1 MPDPSFVLPLL
12 WQSALLP
19 LAVALMALLALGR
32 SPRAAAALA
41 LVAGLLASFAVV
53 MGGQWSPLPKVAT
66 DSLPWIAIVGAALAI
81 AIEALPGVAARGLLR
96 AGLCLVVA
104 AVVVWP
110 ALASLGTSKAT
121 LTIAVSGLLA
131 ALAWTVLARRQTSGP
146 WQALL
151 LAVVAGGGGLALMLD
166 SSQSL
171 GRLSGALGCAL
182 VACALLGRRVPFAPA
197 AAGLAVVLLQAMLVN
212 AQVYADFPAGYI
224 ALLLAALLAE
234 PLLQAIQ
241 RTRGGTPSIAFGAA
255 SAVLTVVPVLVT
267 VGLAVK
273 AMQDSGGY

>member
-1 MPDPSFVLPLL
+1 
-12 WQSALLP
+12 
-19 LAVALMALLALGR
+19 
-32 SPRAAAALA
+32 
-41 LVAGLLASFAVV
+41 
-53 MGGQWSPLPKVAT
+53 
-66 DSLPWIAIVGAALAI
+66 
-81 AIEALPGVAARGLLR
+81 
-96 AGLCLVVA
+96 
-104 AVVVWP
+104 
-110 ALASLGTSKAT
+110 
-121 LTIAVSGLLA
+121 
-131 ALAWTVLARRQTSGP
+131 
-146 WQALL
+146 
-151 LAVVAGGGGLALMLD
+151 VVAGGGGLALMLE

-212 AQVYADFPAGYI
+212 AQVYADFPLGYI